1 MVKRLDASELADAHR
16 GARRLLASSLDERPL
31 FCDLLAHAQV
41 SLEREVS
48 AASVRTYKVAA
59 LDALAELDPAL
70 TRAIPGLTGEAAWNL
85 IASATALA
93 ATLWQTAN
101 PGEVLAKLYAED
113 PSLAHA
119 RAEFAPRMTEI
130 LDALI
135 IGLIAQAPAR
145 LRPQG

>member
-1 MVKRLDASELADAHR
+1 AGL
-16 GARRLLASSLDERPL
+16 
-31 FCDLLAHAQV
+31 
-41 SLEREVS
+41 
-48 AASVRTYKVAA
+48 TT
-59 LDALAELDPAL
+59 AL
-70 TRAIPGLTGEAAWNL
+70 TRAVPGLTGEAARNL

-119 RAEFAPRMTEI
+119 QTEFAPRMTQI

-135 IGLIAQAPAR
+135 TGLFAQAPGPYGA
-145 LRPQG
+145 QGSS